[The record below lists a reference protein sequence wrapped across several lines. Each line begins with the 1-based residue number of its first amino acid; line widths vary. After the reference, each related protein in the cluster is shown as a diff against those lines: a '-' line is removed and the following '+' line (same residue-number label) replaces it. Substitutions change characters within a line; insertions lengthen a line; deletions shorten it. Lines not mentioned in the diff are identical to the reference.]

1 MKNNDI
7 LQALGLINNSNN
19 MSMPNAKNMGLPT
32 IPNDPRYNS
41 SVYTDPLLIQEVRE
55 MLAGEDYNNIQGLS
69 GDEGLN
75 GDENYN

>member
-32 IPNDPRYNS
+32 NMNIPNDPRYNP
-41 SVYTDPLLIQEVRE
+41 SVYTDPSLMQEIRE
-55 MLAGEDYNNIQGLS
+55 MLAGEGYKNI
-69 GDEGLN
+69 EGLN